1 MARGNRTA
9 GEKRKGG
16 RKSRWPGGTTWAS
29 VPLPCAVAEELHARG
44 HNLPAVIIA
53 ELRLAIPDLPWPK
66 EGGRGAPT
74 SPAAGSEAEGGQDA
88 E

>member
-29 VPLPCAVAEELHARG
+29 VPLPSAVAEELIAPGVELSAAIIRELK
-44 HNLPAVIIA
+44 NALPG
-53 ELRLAIPDLPWPK
+53 LSWPK
-66 EGGRGAPT
+66 EGGRGTPT
-74 SPAAGSEAEGGQDA
+74 SPTAGSEDEGGQDA